1 MAALKEGLTGLQAAK
16 QAGDV
21 ARRDNAGLREAV
33 VQLRAVQVLRS
44 ALHDC
49 LKAFLVVHVINAG
62 RVWTQ
67 HLQHLGCRLLSSAR
81 WWSKQAMQGLC
92 QPLAETTIWLTWTMS
107 SRYPLDSPDGAATT
121 PSAASLDQTR

>member
-1 MAALKEGLTGLQAAK
+1 MLQEQLSQLGQEHAQAVAALKEALAGLQAAK

-33 VQLRAVQVLRS
+33 LQLRAIQVLAFTRR
-44 ALHDC
+44 AC
-49 LKAFLVVHVINAG
+49 LKALLVVHVIDAG

-81 WWSKQAMQGLC
+81 WWSKQAMQGPC
-92 QPLAETTIWLTWTMS
+92 QAVAEV
-107 SRYPLDSPDGAATT
+107 AT
-121 PSAASLDQTR
+121 